1 MKIDLEKELI
11 AGMLRPPAMSVVTR
25 KFKLWDAVDIF
36 TKECITLTMIETRGN
51 QTEAARRLGMNRSIL
66 RRHLTEIKDA
76 KHS

>member
-11 AGMLRPPAMSVVTR
+11 AGMLRPPAMSVVTS

-36 TKECITLTMIETRGN
+36 TKECIALTMIETRGN

-66 RRHLTEIKDA
+66 RRHLTEMEDDKN
-76 KHS
+76 S